1 MKQKQENQNALGQAS
16 ESEHEPL
23 SFRDIQVPAELVEKG
38 LHHTAEGLSGMFGR
52 SILLTNVRQSLIPIE
67 EALDGIDDLEA
78 PVAGIY
84 LEGTGDMPSQF
95 MLMIPLKM
103 AYRIVDTLLM
113 QPPGT
118 TTELDDLGRSA
129 LAEVGNVATSL
140 FLNEIADLTHTDTR
154 PTPPSVVVDML
165 GAVLNVILL
174 PAGLEM
180 DKILLID
187 ADFQCCSTT
196 LNIWFWLI
204 PDISN
209 RILSRKQEAVSHA

>member
-1 MKQKQENQNALGQAS
+1 MKQDREKLDSVENTEKP
-16 ESEHEPL
+16 ESLAFDTVKIP
-23 SFRDIQVPAELVEKG
+23 PELVEKG

-52 SILLTNVRQSLIPIE
+52 NILLTNVRQTLIPIE

-95 MLMIPLKM
+95 MLMIPLQM

-118 TTELDDLGRSA
+118 TNELDDLGRSA

-187 ADFQCCSTT
+187 ADFQCCATT

-204 PDISN
+204 PDIS
-209 RILSRKQEAVSHA
+209 RTILSRKQEAAPYA